1 MITIGSQLFFLAM
14 DASIEG
20 FVKALGGGVGA
31 VGGLRTNS
39 IFCTLKSNRIKK
51 KKECVAILDT
61 NLKFIDFQ
69 HGTNK
74 ISLESFRSVAKFS
87 SPKMHQLSCLARPC
101 STHWK

>member
-1 MITIGSQLFFLAM
+1 M

-39 IFCTLKSNRIKK
+39 IFSPLKWTEIKIY
-51 KKECVAILDT
+51 VFIILDT
-61 NLKFIDFQ
+61 NLKIILNCNMELA
-69 HGTNK
+69 NK
-74 ISLESFRSVAKFS
+74 NILAILHLCAKIFTAKKLFR
-87 SPKMHQLSCLARPC
+87 PSCLARPC